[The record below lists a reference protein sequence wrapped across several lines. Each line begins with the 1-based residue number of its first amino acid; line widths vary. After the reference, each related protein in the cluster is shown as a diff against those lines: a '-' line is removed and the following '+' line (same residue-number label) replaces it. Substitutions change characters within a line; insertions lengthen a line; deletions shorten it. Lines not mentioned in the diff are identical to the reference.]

1 MICSCCHF
9 TGRRQSKPNK
19 NFLAE
24 ALKDYCIEM
33 NIKQKVRIKI
43 QQMSINIF
51 LNQTLQELANYLF
64 WLIQIK
70 MAFEKGIKPEYI
82 VYYILSITKNYNI
95 IVSGKPL

>member
-33 NIKQKVRIKI
+33 NIKQKVIIKI

-51 LNQTLQELANYLF
+51 LNQTL
-64 WLIQIK
+64 
-70 MAFEKGIKPEYI
+70 
-82 VYYILSITKNYNI
+82 
-95 IVSGKPL
+95 